1 MWKPLKLTSWFAI
14 AIAAWLVGYLY
25 NARYGGELSWLRM
38 MYERKIALAAQVQA
52 PKRLLITGGSGA
64 HYTINAKLME
74 EKLGIPVLNLGLDGP
89 IGLDV
94 ILPSILG
101 QVRKGDIVLLIPEY
115 LILWADDGFGDRS
128 TQFGVAI
135 GKPGLGGIP
144 PKQFAQET
152 LMLGT
157 PTLRAATKSTIDLIE
172 KGKFTGYYS
181 DPVDEHGD
189 PTVTKERT
197 GEWRVLRIDK
207 PITNH
212 AVARITEFKK
222 EVEARGGTLVLSLP
236 WVYARAC
243 IQSEQLAENGKPS
256 DNKLSKKEDV
266 LCPNSPPDQKL
277 EKTLK
282 QDQESIVNV
291 KKTAEELAKIA
302 PLIYDK
308 QSLNIQIDSNLF
320 ADTHYH
326 LKPEARRI
334 RAEQL
339 VQELQELP
347 VLDLGNSNSQVGG
360 NSPVGN

>member
-1 MWKPLKLTSWFAI
+1 MRKPLQITSWI
-14 AIAAWLVGYLY
+14 AVAAVAWGIGFVY

-38 MYERKIALAAQVQA
+38 MYERKIALAAQVEA

-74 EKLGIPVLNLGLDGP
+74 QELGIPVFNLGLDGP

-144 PKQFAQET
+144 PKRFAQDT
-152 LMLGT
+152 FMLGT
-157 PTLRAATKSTIDLIE
+157 MTLKATTKSTVDLVE

-197 GEWRVLRIDK
+197 GKWWELPIDK
-207 PITNH
+207 PITKH
-212 AVARITEFKK
+212 AVSRIAQFKK
-222 EVEARGGTLVLSLP
+222 EVEAKGGTLVLSLP
-236 WVYARAC
+236 WVYASQDAK
-243 IQSEQLAENGKPS
+243 SV
-256 DNKLSKKEDV
+256 DNVNKTA
-266 LCPNSPPDQKL
+266 QKL
-277 EKTLK
+277 G
-282 QDQESIVNV
+282 Q
-291 KKTAEELAKIA
+291 IA

-308 QSLNIQIDSNLF
+308 ESLNMQTDSNLF

-326 LKPEARRI
+326 LKPESRRI

-339 VQELQELP
+339 VKELKELP
-347 VLDLGNSNSQVGG
+347 GLELGNTNSQVGG
-360 NSPVGN
+360 DSSVGK